1 MKIVSVILAREGSKG
16 IPNKNL
22 IDLHGKPLIQYAIEA
37 SKMSLV
43 GGETY
48 VSSDSD
54 NILDVA
60 KDLGSK
66 IIKRPDNISG
76 DLDKSE
82 LSLIDFVN
90 RVDSDIVVFIQPTS
104 PMIKPEDI
112 NTGILMLRND
122 KFLNSVLSVYEE
134 HWTARWDNNRQP
146 IDWDI
151 YNRPMRQDVE
161 STYVENGAFYI
172 SRTDLIKKNK
182 LRYTA
187 PFDYVVMS
195 QENSFQIDSFA
206 DLELVNKM
214 LRIDE

>member
-134 HWTARWDNNRQP
+134 HWTPRWDKNRQP

>member
-134 HWTARWDNNRQP
+134 HWTPRWDKNRQP

-151 YNRPMRQDVE
+151 YNRPMRQEVE
-161 STYVENGAFYI
+161 NTYVENGAFYI